1 MKLVLIVGSG
11 AVGKMTVGQELMK
24 RTGLRLFH
32 NHMMIEPVIE
42 IFGGWRGDVINRL
55 RSVVLEEFV
64 KSDYEGMIFTYM
76 WAFDMPSDWD
86 YIQEVVGLFEDNGA
100 EIYCV
105 ELVASQEIRLQ
116 RNRTENRLNN
126 KASKR
131 DVEFSEGLI
140 RKEDANYRLVSR
152 EGEIPFANYIRID
165 NSRLS
170 PEKVAQQIQE
180 HFGW

>member
-1 MKLVLIVGSG
+1 MKLVFIIGSG

-32 NHMMIEPVIE
+32 NHMMIEPVLE
-42 IFGGWRGDVINRL
+42 IFGGWRGDVVSKL
-55 RSVVLEEFV
+55 RRVILEEFV
-64 KSDYEGMIFTYM
+64 NSDQEGMIFTYM
-76 WAFDMPSDWD
+76 WAFDMPSDREYLLD
-86 YIQEVVGLFEDNGA
+86 VAKLFEDKGG
-100 EIYCV
+100 EVYCV

-131 DVEFSEGLI
+131 NLEFSTNLI
-140 RKEDANYRLVSR
+140 LNEDQNHRLVSR
-152 EGEIPFANYIRID
+152 EGEIPFANYLRID
-165 NSRLS
+165 NSQLS
-170 PEKVAQQIQE
+170 PEEAAELIKE

>member
-1 MKLVLIVGSG
+1 MKLVFIIGSG

-32 NHMMIEPVIE
+32 NHMMIEPVID
-42 IFGGWRGDVINRL
+42 IFGGWRGNVVSRL
-55 RSVVLEEFV
+55 RRVILEEFV
-64 KSDYEGMIFTYM
+64 KEDHEGMIFTYT
-76 WAFDMPSDWD
+76 WAFDMPSDRE
-86 YIQEVVGLFEDNGA
+86 YILEVARMFEEKGA

-131 DVEFSEGLI
+131 DLDFSANLI
-140 RKEDANYRLVSR
+140 LKEDANHRLVSR
-152 EGEIPFANYIRID
+152 EGEIPFANYLRID

-170 PEKVAQQIQE
+170 PEAVAELIQE
-180 HFGW
+180 HFDW

>member
-1 MKLVLIVGSG
+1 M
-11 AVGKMTVGQELMK
+11 
-24 RTGLRLFH
+24 
-32 NHMMIEPVIE
+32 
-42 IFGGWRGDVINRL
+42 
-55 RSVVLEEFV
+55 
-64 KSDYEGMIFTYM
+64 
-76 WAFDMPSDWD
+76 
-86 YIQEVVGLFEDNGA
+86 
-100 EIYCV
+100 

-170 PEKVAQQIQE
+170 PERWRSKSRSISGGKGVREEEYDGLHYNIYGQA
-180 HFGW
+180 F